1 MARLS
6 DTEAK
11 ALTLGP
17 DSVSWRRA
25 SDVRGYLAAG
35 YALLLQ
41 VMHPTVGSGVRDHSN
56 FTAQPWQRLL
66 RTLDYV
72 NLTVYSGH
80 RAIEVTSRLRAEH
93 QHIKGTD
100 PDGSRYHALEPAA
113 FAWVQATLVH
123 AVVNFHERFGSP
135 LSEPEKERIYA
146 EWVGLGRL
154 VGVRPGDLPDDW
166 ASFGAYLDGVI
177 ENELRHTETA
187 DTVLASI
194 AHPKRPPGL
203 PAWTEPLWRLAW
215 APSGHLLTL
224 CTVGLLPPV
233 LRERLGVTWTPWH
246 ERQLRAVSAF
256 SRALTPVL
264 PRALR
269 VSGPGY
275 LKLRKLAA

>member
-1 MARLS
+1 VARLS
-6 DTEAK
+6 ESDAR

-17 DSVSWRRA
+17 DSVSWDRA

-41 VMHPTVGSGVRDHSN
+41 VTHPTVGSGVRDHSD
-56 FTAQPWQRLL
+56 FTDRPWHRLL

-80 RAIEVTSRLRAEH
+80 GAIEATGQLREMH
-93 QHIKGTD
+93 RHIKGTN

-113 FAWVQATLVH
+113 FAWVHATLVH
-123 AVVNFHERFGSP
+123 AVVNFHERFGRP
-135 LSEPEKERIYA
+135 LTEREKELIYA
-146 EWVGLGRL
+146 EWLGLGRL
-154 VGVRPGDLPDDW
+154 VGLRPGDLPADW
-166 ASFGAYLDGVI
+166 AGFGEYFDDMV
-177 ENELRHTETA
+177 ENTLEHTETA

-194 AHPKRPPGL
+194 SHPKRPPAL
-203 PAWTEPLWRLAW
+203 PAWTDPVWRAGW
-215 APSGHLLTL
+215 APAGHLLTL

-233 LRERLGVTWTPWH
+233 LRERLGVTWTPRR
-246 ERQLRAVSAF
+246 ERRLRAVCAS

-275 LKLRKLAA
+275 LRMRRLAA